1 MRRRSPAL
9 CLLCVFCASLSLSAQ
24 SRRPVTSEDYF
35 SFKFVGDPALS
46 PDGRQAA
53 YTVTRVDRA
62 QNRRMSAIWLVPVD
76 GGAPARQLT
85 SGSVSSS
92 APRWRPDGRAI
103 AFSSVRPV
111 PGDSASQRS
120 QEYLLALGGGGAP
133 PPPPPPPRR
142 RRAGPPPPGRA
153 PPPPPPPP
161 PPRATAGRPR
171 ATPATT

>member
-1 MRRRSPAL
+1 MRRRSPAPL
-9 CLLCVFCASLSLSAQ
+9 FLLCVFCASLSLSAQ
-24 SRRPVTSEDYF
+24 SRRPITSEDYF

-62 QNRRMSAIWLVPVD
+62 QNRRMSAIWLVPVG
-76 GGAPARQLT
+76 GGAAAPQLT

-120 QEYLLALGGGGAP
+120 QEYLPDLCG
-133 PPPPPPPRR
+133 
-142 RRAGPPPPGRA
+142 GRA
-153 PPPPPPPP
+153 RPPT
-161 PPRATAGRPR
+161 RV
-171 ATPATT
+171 PA